1 MELLQ
6 LRYFLTVASHL
17 NISHAAR
24 EHMIPQPAM
33 SKTISKLEKE
43 LGTPLFNREKGRLS
57 LTEKGESFYRSV
69 SVALSGL
76 DNALA
81 DLSQSDAPLG
91 GEIRL
96 LVRQHRRTVVD
107 CISEFKAYYP
117 QVSFRLFYDKEPHLI
132 KKSDLCISCES
143 PDKWFDASQ
152 CLITEKLKLFLSRKH
167 PLANRKRVSFEALK
181 NEEFALL
188 ERNSFLWKQTQ
199 LLCQKAGF
207 EPRVSFL
214 CGDLYCLTKY
224 IETGLAVTVGPEQ
237 SWAGLE
243 GENTLFVNTAP
254 EVTRSTFLFWNSAI
268 TPSRQSLVFRD
279 FLTEFFQKK
288 QNLR

>member
-6 LRYFLTVASHL
+6 LRYFLTVAKHL

-24 EHMIPQPAM
+24 EHLIPQPAM

-43 LGTPLFNREKGRLS
+43 LGTPLFDRKKGRLS
-57 LTEKGESFYRSV
+57 LTEEGESFYRSV
-69 SVALSGL
+69 SLALSGL
-76 DNALA
+76 DNALGE
-81 DLSQSDAPLG
+81 LSRSNTPLG

-96 LVRQHRRTVVD
+96 LVQQHRRTVVD
-107 CISEFKAYYP
+107 CICEFKARYP
-117 QVSFRLFYDKEPHLI
+117 LVSFRIFYDKEPQFI
-132 KKSDLCISCES
+132 KESDLCISCES
-143 PDKWFDASQ
+143 PDEWFDSSQ

-167 PLANRKRVSFEALK
+167 PLAKRKQVSFDELK

-188 ERNSFLWKQTQ
+188 DRNSFLWKQTQ

-224 IETGLAVTVGPEQ
+224 IETGLAITVGPEQ
-237 SWAGLE
+237 SWKGLE
-243 GENTLFVNTAP
+243 GENKRFVNTTP
-254 EVTRSTFLFWNSAI
+254 EITRSTFLFWNSGI

-279 FLTEFFQKK
+279 FLSEFFRQKEN
-288 QNLR
+288 QV

>member
-6 LRYFLTVASHL
+6 LRYFLTVAKHL
-17 NISHAAR
+17 NISHAAK
-24 EHMIPQPAM
+24 EHLIPQPAM

-43 LGTPLFNREKGRLS
+43 LGTPLFDRTKGRLS
-57 LTEKGESFYRSV
+57 LTEAGKSFYRSV
-69 SVALSGL
+69 SLALSGL
-76 DNALA
+76 DNATRELT
-81 DLSQSDAPLG
+81 QSATPLG

-107 CISEFKAYYP
+107 CISAFKALYP
-117 QVSFRLFYDKEPHLI
+117 LVSFRIFYEKEPQFI
-132 KKSDLCISCES
+132 KESDLCISCES
-143 PDKWFDASQ
+143 PDEWFDSSQ

-167 PLANRKRVSFEALK
+167 PLATRKRVSFEELK

-188 ERNSFLWKQTQ
+188 DRNSFLWNQTQ

-237 SWAGLE
+237 SWMGLE
-243 GENTLFVNTAP
+243 GDTTLFVNTTP
-254 EVTRSTFLFWNSAI
+254 EVTRSTFLFWNSGI

-279 FLTEFFQKK
+279 FLTDFFQEK
-288 QNLR
+288 QKEQ